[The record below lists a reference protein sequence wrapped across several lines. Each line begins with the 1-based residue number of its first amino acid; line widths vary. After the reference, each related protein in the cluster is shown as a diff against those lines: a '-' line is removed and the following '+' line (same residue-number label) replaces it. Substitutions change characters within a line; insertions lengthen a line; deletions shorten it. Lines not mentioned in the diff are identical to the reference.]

1 MRSRPRPRPA
11 VVAIAAVTIAVA
23 AVIAGNCVHWI
34 GRTFPSF
41 LVMENRVVA
50 SVTLGDWLTIDA
62 SRLFQHEIVAVDDVA
77 VDSSRAVY
85 EAVARRPAGAPI
97 AYTLRAPDGGL
108 RTEVVE
114 SRRFSGWDFARLFGA
129 YLFTGLAFVASG
141 LVVFA
146 LKPESAAA
154 RGLLAA
160 GLSVGFYALTGA
172 DLYGPHWFFRLHV
185 AAESMATAGLIH
197 LALVFPT
204 DRLRGTPRGI
214 LALVY
219 TPFVVLAAV
228 YETALASPPDY
239 TLMHL
244 VALSAHGLG
253 AGAMILTT
261 AWEFARSRSPLI
273 RRRIGVVTLGA
284 FAGFLV
290 PGAISAASALVGGA
304 VPVNAAAFTVFL
316 FPVSI
321 GYAIVR
327 RDLFEID
334 AVLRHALSYVIVAL
348 GIALAYA
355 TAIVLAGVLVPTRE
369 LVAGSP
375 VVLALANT
383 LLVFLV
389 VPLRVR
395 SQALVDRWFFRH
407 AYDAPDALSE
417 LSGALATVES
427 MEAVLRAAESTLGTT
442 LAPTSVDVRLRERDG
457 RFAPAAATTPPAADV
472 TLPADLVERLAAGA
486 VIARYEWDDGSG
498 RPLPAAWEELGAELL
513 VPIRDA
519 RGLAGL
525 LVLGGRRSGVAYAAP
540 DVAFLRTVASQ
551 MALAIEDVR
560 LLQRLEQKQASLMRA
575 DRLATLGR
583 LTSGLAHEM
592 GSPIGAVLSSLR
604 VLDQLSHEY
613 EASIDEPTVSRADH
627 REIAAEMITTA
638 RNATEW
644 AERASA
650 FLKRITNQSRDPH
663 SQARQRFLVASVVS
677 ETTALLGHRL
687 RAAKARVD
695 VEEDPPSL
703 AVVGD
708 PGSLGQVLT
717 NLIGNALDAYEDAN
731 GADRRLLVRI
741 RREGRH
747 VVLTVRDWAG
757 GMPAEVL
764 ARIFDELYTTKAV
777 GRGTGL
783 GLWISR
789 NLVEQGFG
797 GTLDAESEPGVGS
810 CFVVTLTGA
819 EDDRHLRVSADV
831 PRVHTDEA
839 GRVDHEVG
847 EARQ

>member
-11 VVAIAAVTIAVA
+11 VVAIAAVTLAVA
-23 AVIAGNCVHWI
+23 AVIACNCVHWI

-50 SVTLGDWLTIDA
+50 SVTLGDWLTVDA

-77 VDSSRAVY
+77 VTSSTAVY
-85 EAVARRPAGAPI
+85 DAVARRPAGAPI

-108 RTEVVE
+108 HTEVVG

-204 DRLRGTPRGI
+204 DRLRGKPRGI

-219 TPFVVLAAV
+219 TPFVVLAAI

-261 AWEFARSRSPLI
+261 GWEFARSRSPLI

-316 FPVSI
+316 FPVSV

-334 AVLRHALSYVIVAL
+334 AVLRHALSYVIVAV

-355 TAIVLAGVLVPTRE
+355 TAILLAGLLVPTRE
-369 LVAGSP
+369 LIAGSP

-395 SQALVDRWFFRH
+395 SQALVDRWFFRQP
-407 AYDAPDALSE
+407 YDASEALSE

-427 MEAVLRAAESTLGTT
+427 MEAVLRATEATLGTT

-457 RFAPAAATTPPAADV
+457 RFAQVGVTTPAADV
-472 TLPADLVERLAAGA
+472 TLPADFVERLAAGA

-498 RPLPAAWEELGAELL
+498 RPLPPAWDELGAELL

-613 EASIDEPTVSRADH
+613 EASIDEPTVSRDDH

-663 SQARQRFLVASVVS
+663 SQARQRFLVSSVVA

-695 VEEDPPSL
+695 VEEEQPSL

-708 PGSLGQVLT
+708 PASLGQVLT
-717 NLIGNALDAYEDAN
+717 NLIGNALDAYEDVGA
-731 GADRRLLVRI
+731 ADRRLHVRI
-741 RREGRH
+741 RRDGRQ

-757 GMPAEVL
+757 GMMPEVL

-789 NLVEQGFG
+789 NLVEQCFG
-797 GTLDAESEPGVGS
+797 GTLRAESEPGIGS

-819 EDDRHLRVSADV
+819 EHDRHGGVAADV
-831 PRVHTDEA
+831 PRVHADETA
-839 GRVDHEVG
+839 RVDFEVG
-847 EARQ
+847 EARE

>member
-1 MRSRPRPRPA
+1 MRNRPRPRPG
-11 VVAIAAVTIAVA
+11 VVAIAAVAIAIA
-23 AVIAGNCVHWI
+23 AVITCNCVHWI

-62 SRLFQHEIVAVDDVA
+62 SRLFQHEIVAVDDAA
-77 VDSSRAVY
+77 VTSSAAVY
-85 EAVARRPAGAPI
+85 DAVARRPAGAPV

-141 LVVFA
+141 VVVFA

-369 LVAGSP
+369 LIAGSP

-389 VPLRVR
+389 VPLRAR

-498 RPLPAAWEELGAELL
+498 RPLPAAWDELGAELL

-717 NLIGNALDAYEDAN
+717 NLIGNALDAYEDTN

-831 PRVHTDEA
+831 PRVHADEPA
-839 GRVDHEVG
+839 RVDHEVG

>member
-1 MRSRPRPRPA
+1 MNSARRRPE
-11 VVAIAAVTIAVA
+11 VIAIAALTIALA
-23 AVIAGNCVHWI
+23 AVIGANCVHWI

-50 SVTLGDWLTIDA
+50 SVTLGDWLTVDA
-62 SRLFQHEIVAVDDVA
+62 SRLFQHEIVAVDGAA
-77 VDSSRAVY
+77 VTSSAAIY
-85 EAVARRPAGAPI
+85 DAVARRPAGTAT
-97 AYTLRAPDGGL
+97 AYTLRAPDGRL
-108 RTEVVE
+108 HTEVVD

-160 GLSVGFYALTGA
+160 GLTVGLYALTGA

-204 DRLRGTPRGI
+204 DRLRGKPSGI

-219 TPFVVLAAV
+219 TPFVLLAAI
-228 YETALASPPDY
+228 YETALASPPQY

-261 AWEFARSRSPLI
+261 GWEFARSRSPLI
-273 RRRIGVVTLGA
+273 RRRIGIVTLGA

-334 AVLRHALSYVIVAL
+334 AVLRQAISYVVVAL
-348 GIALAYA
+348 GIAVAYA
-355 TAIVLAGVLVPTRE
+355 LAILLAGLLVPTRE
-369 LVAGSP
+369 LIASSP
-375 VVLALANT
+375 ILLALANT

-389 VPLRVR
+389 VPLRTR
-395 SQALVDRWFFRH
+395 SQLLVDRWFFRH
-407 AYDAPDALSE
+407 AYDASEALSE
-417 LSGALATVES
+417 LSGALVAVES
-427 MEAVLRAAESTLGTT
+427 MDTVLAAAERTLATT
-442 LAPTSVDVRLRERDG
+442 LAPSTVDLRVRESDG
-457 RFAPAAATTPPAADV
+457 RFARTCAATVPPSDV
-472 TLPADLVERLAAGA
+472 TLPEDLVERLAAGG

-498 RPLPAAWEELGAELL
+498 RPLPPAWDELAAELL

-519 RGLAGL
+519 RGLTGL

-604 VLDQLSHEY
+604 VLDQLGHEY
-613 EASIDEPTVSRADH
+613 EASIDVPTVSREDH
-627 REIAAEMITTA
+627 REIAAEIVATA

-663 SQARQRFLVASVVS
+663 SQARQRFLISAVVS
-677 ETTALLGHRL
+677 ETSALLAHRL
-687 RAAKARVD
+687 RAASARVD
-695 VEEDPPSL
+695 FEEDPEPI

-708 PGSLGQVLT
+708 PASLGQVLT
-717 NLIGNALDAYEDAN
+717 NLLGNALDAYEDA
-731 GADRRLLVRI
+731 GRADRRLRVRA
-741 RREGRH
+741 RREGRQ
-747 VVLTVRDWAG
+747 VVLSVQDWAG
-757 GMPAEVL
+757 GMPPAVL

-789 NLVEQGFG
+789 NLIEQCFG
-797 GTLDAESEPGVGS
+797 GTLNAESDPGVGS
-810 CFVVTLTGA
+810 CFHATLPA
-819 EDDRHLRVSADV
+819 AS
-831 PRVHTDEA
+831 
-839 GRVDHEVG
+839 
-847 EARQ
+847 

>member
-1 MRSRPRPRPA
+1 MRNRPRPRPA
-11 VVAIAAVTIAVA
+11 VVAIAAVTLAIAA
-23 AVIAGNCVHWI
+23 IIASNCAHWI

-50 SVTLGDWLTIDA
+50 SVTLGDWLTVDA
-62 SRLFQHEIVAVDDVA
+62 SRLFQHEIVAVDDV
-77 VDSSRAVY
+77 VVTSSTAVY
-85 EAVARRPAGAPI
+85 EAVARRPAGAPV

-108 RTEVVE
+108 RTEVVD

-204 DRLRGTPRGI
+204 DRLRGKPRGI

-219 TPFVVLAAV
+219 TPFVLLAAI
-228 YETALASPPDY
+228 YETTLASPPDY

-261 AWEFARSRSPLI
+261 GWEFARSRSPLI

-284 FAGFLV
+284 FGGFLV

-334 AVLRHALSYVIVAL
+334 AVLRQALSYVIVAL

-355 TAIVLAGVLVPTRE
+355 TAILLAGLLVPTRE
-369 LVAGSP
+369 LIASSP

-389 VPLRVR
+389 VPLRAR

-407 AYDAPDALSE
+407 AYDAPEALSE

-427 MEAVLRAAESTLGTT
+427 MEAVLRAAETTLGAT
-442 LAPTSVDVRLRERDG
+442 LAPTIVDVRLRERDG
-457 RFAPAAATTPPAADV
+457 RFTRAAATIPPAADV
-472 TLPADLVERLAAGA
+472 ALPAELVERLAAGG

-498 RPLPAAWEELGAELL
+498 RPLPPAWDELGAELL

-540 DVAFLRTVASQ
+540 DVAFLRAVASQ

-613 EASIDEPTVSRADH
+613 EASIDEPTVSRDDH

-663 SQARQRFLVASVVS
+663 SQARQRFLVSTVVA
-677 ETTALLGHRL
+677 ETTALLAHRL

-695 VEEDPPSL
+695 VEEDQPAL
-703 AVVGD
+703 ALVGD
-708 PGSLGQVLT
+708 PASLGQVLT
-717 NLIGNALDAYEDAN
+717 NLIGNALDAYEDVGA
-731 GADRRLLVRI
+731 ADRRLHVRI
-741 RREGRH
+741 RREGRRI
-747 VVLTVRDWAG
+747 VVTVRDWAG
-757 GMPAEVL
+757 GMVPEVL
-764 ARIFDELYTTKAV
+764 TRIFDELYTTKAV

-797 GTLDAESEPGVGS
+797 GTLIAESTPGVGS
-810 CFVVTLTGA
+810 VFVVTLTGA
-819 EDDRHLRVSADV
+819 EHDRHLGVPADV
-831 PRVHTDEA
+831 PRVHANEPA
-839 GRVDHEVG
+839 RVDHEVG
-847 EARQ
+847 EARE